1 MSPNATKEQQVFKVK
16 DDMLRIPKTIKAAV
30 LTELNKPLVI
40 ADLELP
46 KELAFGQVLVKLLYS
61 GICGAQFNEIEG
73 AKGPDKFLPHL
84 LGHEGSGIVLDAGA
98 GVKSVKKGDHVV
110 LHWRPSAGLQAE
122 TPTYLWNGR
131 KVNAGWVT
139 TFNNYAIVSENRV
152 TPIPSDFDMKLAPL
166 FGCSVTTA
174 MGVVNNDAHLKIG
187 QSVVIFGVGG
197 VGLNLVQ
204 AASMVSANPIIAIDL
219 YDSKLQ
225 TAKKFGATHCFNS
238 KTLESWKEE
247 ISKIVGEKGADVV
260 IETTGNSR
268 VIETAYEMTHPDG
281 KTILVGV
288 PRKGNNISIYSLPL
302 HFKKVLKGSHGGSA
316 EPHLDIPRYLRLY
329 NLGKLKLEGLI
340 THEFKLDEI
349 NEALDT
355 IRRGEAGRVIISMD

>member
-355 IRRGEAGRVIISMD
+355 IRKGEAGRVIISMD